1 VTTLL
6 PPRWRRLGPGS
17 PFKAMLFPDL
27 CAKDVFSSSRGD
39 EESANFARKFSN
51 AIGFEKQG

>member
-1 VTTLL
+1 
-6 PPRWRRLGPGS
+6 
-17 PFKAMLFPDL
+17 MLFPDL